1 MPFAHNPFCS
11 SQKAKVFLFLKIVVK
26 IKLPSMGFFDMF
38 EIFHPYNFAVNNIL
52 VLETS
57 SKEYATTLY

>member
-1 MPFAHNPFCS
+1 M
-11 SQKAKVFLFLKIVVK
+11 K